1 MSRELKSS
9 DSASI
14 SPNILRVLLAFRTAG
29 WFGFWS
35 QLVLAIISSLILL
48 FALISYSTAT
58 GPNNPGTGPG
68 IIFALLGLLALYF
81 SIYWSYSYTLTAK
94 KLRASSTSTKD
105 RPSKADTIKQ
115 LKIGTVVS
123 LVGMFLTLLG
133 AGAIVGVLVAKS
145 LSQPQTAIITAD
157 MSSRTV
163 QPLDIFVVQAN
174 TNTILAHF
182 LGICTSLWLLNRI
195 ADKSDRPE

>member
-1 MSRELKSS
+1 MSRELKGS

-48 FALISYSTAT
+48 FALISYSAAT

-68 IIFALLGLLALYF
+68 IIFALLGLVTLYF
-81 SIYWSYSYTLTAK
+81 SIYWSYRYTLTAK
-94 KLRASSTSTKD
+94 KLRASSTKD
-105 RPSKADTIKQ
+105 RPSKADSIKQ
-115 LKIGTVVS
+115 LKIGTIVS
-123 LVGMFLTLLG
+123 LVGMLLTLLG

-145 LSQPQTAIITAD
+145 LSQPQTALVVAD